1 LKIFEIFADGHKV
14 GITVATNADSA
25 LISAYSAT
33 TRHTESKMD
42 VSCDFG
48 GLVARPLQDTA
59 CEMYAL
65 QPQMPAEKMPQSP
78 GLQKPGAMG
87 K

>member
-1 LKIFEIFADGHKV
+1 MKIFEIFADGHKV
-14 GITVATNADSA
+14 GITVAPNVESA
-25 LISAYSAT
+25 LVSAYSAT

-48 GLVARPLQDTA
+48 GLVARLLQDTA

-65 QPQMPAEKMPQSP
+65 QPKLPTEKMPQAP
-78 GLQKPGAMG
+78 GL
-87 K
+87 